1 MVLLDLDQFL
11 LRVGR
16 LYKGKKA
23 GGSVWLT
30 FKRISSDTKSRKG
43 RKNARKLSGEGEAVL
58 LARATDGAKV
68 KLSCEVSA
76 KDHLKFQ
83 IALSDMLKLEL
94 DGLKK
99 RCAALPSARLYLSAA
114 SLVVR
119 MRPAKPAPAICHRRD
134 RKKEKEMKARR

>member
-1 MVLLDLDQFL
+1 MQGVVVGGGGEEGAAAVVSAAPREAGRRASAAAGGMVLLDLDQFL

-16 LYKGKKA
+16 LYKSKKA

-30 FKRISSDTKSRKG
+30 FKRISGDAKARKG
-43 RKNARKLSGEGEAVL
+43 RKNARKLSGDGEAVL

-83 IALSDMLKLEL
+83 IAVQDLLKLEL

-99 RCAALPSARLYLSAA
+99 R
-114 SLVVR
+114 
-119 MRPAKPAPAICHRRD
+119 
-134 RKKEKEMKARR
+134 